1 MKNFFNKL
9 LLYFDNLKFNYKT
22 SFLIFIIAGGM
33 ICIIILSQISI
44 FTLKHDFDILF
55 DKRTK
60 TLIQLERIK
69 DSYKVNIQDTLI
81 DFEKKRVDY
90 EQSLD
95 VLNIALEIIDKNW
108 YFYNIQTNLENKKF
122 LITLIKNFV
131 KEDNSYENFSL
142 KNSIIENINIKKES
156 IKEQINNLK
165 TTNDSSYFMNLNFE
179 INAISTYLTSLINY
193 DLQVTINEKR
203 NTDNVFN
210 TIIVFSIISIF
221 IVFLFSV
228 ILSFKLLF
236 IFFMLKYNKLTIIY
250 FVLFFFTNFL
260 TE

>member
-33 ICIIILSQISI
+33 ICIIILSLISI

-108 YFYNIQTNLENKKF
+108 YFYNIQT
-122 LITLIKNFV
+122 
-131 KEDNSYENFSL
+131 
-142 KNSIIENINIKKES
+142 
-156 IKEQINNLK
+156 
-165 TTNDSSYFMNLNFE
+165 
-179 INAISTYLTSLINY
+179 
-193 DLQVTINEKR
+193 
-203 NTDNVFN
+203 
-210 TIIVFSIISIF
+210 
-221 IVFLFSV
+221 
-228 ILSFKLLF
+228 
-236 IFFMLKYNKLTIIY
+236 
-250 FVLFFFTNFL
+250 